1 MKEYGEWIKDKFR
14 DEDLVR
20 EYLIEAEELSRQN
33 NDPPYHPTK
42 SKPQTPGPTIQ
53 SKPSHQ

>member
-33 NDPPYHPTK
+33 NDPSYLMEAMKNAVLFTCSLEK
-42 SKPQTPGPTIQ
+42 NRRV
-53 SKPSHQ
+53 